1 MTVTLA
7 TRSGQEPATVVTTHR
22 RDRRRWRNAGAV
34 AFFLLPSA
42 IPLVLF
48 VLVPMATSA
57 WVSLHRWN
65 LITPMSWVGLGN
77 YRDLLASPDTWAAF
91 GHTLAYVAGYLPLVY
106 VGGLVLALA
115 LNTGLRGRNLFR
127 TVYFVPVVTSWVVV
141 ALTWRWLLNP
151 ANGPVNTLL
160 AHLGIQGPGWW
171 SDPAWAMP
179 SVILASAWKDLGF
192 VMVLLLAGLQAIPQE
207 YLDAARVDG
216 ASAWQRFRH
225 VTLPLLR
232 PTILFVLVTGTIAS
246 FQVFTFVSVLT
257 EGGPLHATDVA
268 VYRIYQEGW
277 QFLRFGTAS
286 AMSLVLAVLLGGV
299 AWLEFRWLGR
309 RVELV

>member
-1 MTVTLA
+1 AGVGF
-7 TRSGQEPATVVTTHR
+7 SGWA
-22 RDRRRWRNAGAV
+22 AGAV
-34 AFFLLPSA
+34 GERAGFRGTLTAWGFLAPAASHLLVFSFGPLAFTLWL
-42 IPLVLF
+42 
-48 VLVPMATSA
+48 
-57 WVSLHRWN
+57 SLHRWG
-65 LITPMSWVGLGN
+65 LVEATRPWVGAANFSAVLGDGGFWHSLGVTAL
-77 YRDLLASPDTWAAF
+77 YSL
-91 GHTLAYVAGYLPLVY
+91 YVPVA
-106 VGGLVLALA
+106 LVLSLGAAL
-115 LNTGLRGRNLFR
+115 LLDRSGWPVRVLRAVLFLP
-127 TVYFVPVVTSWVVV
+127 FISSVV
-141 ALTWRWLLNP
+141 AVALVWQWIYHPDFGVLNALLRVVGVHGPDWLGDP
-151 ANGPVNTLL
+151 RTA
-160 AHLGIQGPGWW
+160 LGALMLVAVWVHVGYQ
-171 SDPAWAMP
+171 M
-179 SVILASAWKDLGF
+179 VI
-192 VMVLLLAGLQAIPQE
+192 LLAGLQGIPRV
-207 YLDAARVDG
+207 YHDAATVDG
-216 ASAWQRFRH
+216 AGAWQRFRH